1 MPTAH
6 AWLTVTERGL
16 EPESVTGRKLIVL
29 LIKGQTAAQ
38 RSQPEQAP
46 GPAWVLPVS
55 PLCFAIYFTH
65 MPTLSTEVAYS
76 MKHTEQT

>member
-1 MPTAH
+1 MPMAH

-29 LIKGQTAAQ
+29 IKGQMAAR
-38 RSQPEQAP
+38 RSPPEQAP

-65 MPTLSTEVAYS
+65 MPTLSTEGLTA
-76 MKHTEQT
+76 